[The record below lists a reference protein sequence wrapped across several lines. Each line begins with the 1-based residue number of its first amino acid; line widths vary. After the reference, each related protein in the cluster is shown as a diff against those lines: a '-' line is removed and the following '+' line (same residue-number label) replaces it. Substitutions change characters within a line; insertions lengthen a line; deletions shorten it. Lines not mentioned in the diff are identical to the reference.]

1 MQELGHLDDVL
12 RFWNSRPEAMGVSV
26 FGVSVN
32 MTLFRTVLSLFA
44 TIVPIIMT
52 RLLAQWTGNVL

>member
-1 MQELGHLDDVL
+1 
-12 RFWNSRPEAMGVSV
+12 MGVSV